1 MNLKSEI
8 MKMAL
13 ENSNIFGETKEIEE
27 LKLTGDKY
35 NENMQELE
43 GEKLQN
49 FIEDL
54 ESVNK
59 EKHIR
64 QLCIQNI
71 KAKGEEIEDE
81 LKKLI
86 VGIDKIQI
94 NNCQILQIKK
104 ILEAISGER
113 IQLDEKLLECEK
125 INAFSYDKQNKILA
139 LGLEEIDIL
148 EHCKKYLDVKSLE
161 ILISSEADKKLIKQ
175 NIETIQNSKINTKKI
190 IDISKDQNITEIN
203 LYEIYINQM
212 IVLIQSQLI
221 IDTIGLN
228 RIPVMPKG
236 NNINGY
242 MLAIDG
248 SYKKAQGK
256 YKMPEEEQE
265 LLLNELNEV
274 TQKTNIS
281 VLKLKNIE
289 FTPKQEIVPIFD
301 KILSNV
307 TKIEMENVTI
317 PNLKQILN
325 ELQNEN
331 VESAKI
337 INCGINISDL
347 NNSKLQN
354 FIVGNTIQPVNK
366 SKSEVNWIQKIKEF
380 VQKIP
385 ILNKYFNNKLMLPE
399 GNNKFASSLK
409 SNVIIPKEILKGQV
423 TKQ

>member
-1 MNLKSEI
+1 
-8 MKMAL
+8 
-13 ENSNIFGETKEIEE
+13 
-27 LKLTGDKY
+27 
-35 NENMQELE
+35 
-43 GEKLQN
+43 
-49 FIEDL
+49 
-54 ESVNK
+54 
-59 EKHIR
+59 
-64 QLCIQNI
+64 
-71 KAKGEEIEDE
+71 
-81 LKKLI
+81 
-86 VGIDKIQI
+86 
-94 NNCQILQIKK
+94 
-104 ILEAISGER
+104 
-113 IQLDEKLLECEK
+113 
-125 INAFSYDKQNKILA
+125 
-139 LGLEEIDIL
+139 
-148 EHCKKYLDVKSLE
+148 
-161 ILISSEADKKLIKQ
+161 
-175 NIETIQNSKINTKKI
+175 
-190 IDISKDQNITEIN
+190 
-203 LYEIYINQM
+203 
-212 IVLIQSQLI
+212 
-221 IDTIGLN
+221 
-228 RIPVMPKG
+228 
-236 NNINGY
+236 
-242 MLAIDG
+242 
-248 SYKKAQGK
+248 
-256 YKMPEEEQE
+256 MPEEEQE